1 MRVVV
6 TRPRADGART
16 AAALEARGHEV
27 LLAPLM
33 QVERI
38 AADLAGVWGG
48 VIVTSANAPG
58 ALDDAAKAALL
69 GLPVYA
75 VGQRSAEA
83 ARGAGFTDVACADGD
98 ARDLVRLI
106 AQRQIPAK
114 APLLYL
120 AGEDRAA
127 DLIEMLAARV
137 LAAEL
142 RVVYRA
148 VTLPF
153 PPELEAALEA
163 GDVEAVLHFSRRS
176 AQSYVAGA
184 RDAGIADPALAV
196 LHYCLSDQVA
206 EPLRAAGAGQVA
218 VAPRPDEAALIAL
231 LPSSPA

>member
-6 TRPRADGART
+6 TRPHADGART

-33 QVERI
+33 QVERVT
-38 AADLAGVWGG
+38 AALSGAWGG

-58 ALDDAAKAALL
+58 AIDDAARPALL

-83 ARGAGFTDVACADGD
+83 ARAAGFTDVACADGD

-106 AQRQIPAK
+106 AQRQKPAK

-127 DLIEMLAARV
+127 DLIEALAARG

-153 PPELEAALEA
+153 PRRWKPATSRPCCIFPGAA
-163 GDVEAVLHFSRRS
+163 RR
-176 AQSYVAGA
+176 AMWRA
-184 RDAGIADPALAV
+184 RVTPALPTRRWRCCIIA
-196 LHYCLSDQVA
+196 CRTRS
-206 EPLRAAGAGQVA
+206 PSRSGRRAPGRSRWGRARTR
-218 VAPRPDEAALIAL
+218 PR
-231 LPSSPA
+231 